1 MLVEMIKVMCFLT
14 YFNMRTIFKDSI
26 IYFVINCKSLK
37 KVNHYLLYSYVL
49 INKTVREYLQ
59 KY

>member
-1 MLVEMIKVMCFLT
+1 
-14 YFNMRTIFKDSI
+14 MRTIFKDSI